1 MGYSATCYSSTTIN
15 LDTERVRHAVA
26 DEGLYIYDAALSRV
40 PSKKSLQ
47 AGRFRSKVS
56 LQSRWYEQFKNMFSN
71 CRGQVLQAAMHTKF
85 CERFLTDTLSKRK
98 KIYYVLVKMYF
109 CLDSVAVEKY
119 STNDFIK
126 CRSIV
131 SAYK

>member
-1 MGYSATCYSSTTIN
+1 VQCNLMGYSATCYSSTVIN
-15 LDTERVRHAVA
+15 PDAERVRYPVA
-26 DEGLYIYDAALSRV
+26 KEDLYRV

-71 CRGQVLQAAMHTKF
+71 CGGQVLQAAMHTKF